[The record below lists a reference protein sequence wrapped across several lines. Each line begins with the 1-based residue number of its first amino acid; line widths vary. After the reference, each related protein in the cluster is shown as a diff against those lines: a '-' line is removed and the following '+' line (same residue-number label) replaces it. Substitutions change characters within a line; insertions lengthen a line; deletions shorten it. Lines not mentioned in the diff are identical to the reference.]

1 MTREEIRRNISD
13 IIQLNHISVELFSDE
28 VDIDE
33 VGYEIT
39 GRIFA
44 SDEILRLFDRV
55 MANPVD

>member
-1 MTREEIRRNISD
+1 MTREEIRGNISD
-13 IIQLNHISVELFSDE
+13 IILNHISVELFSDE
-28 VDIDE
+28 IDVDE